1 MAMRITIKNI
11 IQLEKLKG
19 AKIVAGAGGLD
30 RVVQCVDV
38 MEVPDVGPWLREGEL
53 LLTTAYAIRNDP
65 DAQCRLV
72 VSMAEANAAGIG
84 IKPDRFIGALP
95 EAMIKL
101 ADEYNMPIIF
111 IPTHVPYIDVIVPVM
126 DLVLH
131 HQKEQLQKSIAL
143 HSQLTK
149 LVLARRSLQEIADNI
164 ASLGDCCITIQDQRG
179 LIVAKAGNVVSDKRI
194 TKMLPVV
201 YDKAQIGLVTL
212 MKDADKAAESDT
224 IMLEHASMVAA
235 LAMFQLRVSEE
246 SSIRLRG
253 DFIFE
258 LLSGKFADNEA
269 MLNRSRFLGID
280 LDRRMGLLVVD
291 IDDFKKYAANNPE
304 REVSRTKE
312 TLYAAA
318 ATAADNKTII
328 TYKSDKLVVIF
339 PLSIGADFNGDEE
352 ALSLAKH
359 LQEAFAIEAPQI
371 GTTIGI
377 GTPCD
382 SLYELPDSYVKAQE
396 AVKIGRVL
404 FGKGRIIRHD
414 ELGFYQFIPLFQDGP
429 ALKKQI
435 DVWLGAIIEHDSV
448 KGTALLRTLEV
459 YLETD
464 CNMQEA
470 SNRLFI
476 HRNTL
481 RYRLAKLDELT
492 RNQFERPE
500 NRVHYLFSIKV
511 WRLNK

>member
-1 MAMRITIKNI
+1 MRITIESI
-11 IQLEKLKG
+11 IQLDKLKG
-19 AKIVAGAGGLD
+19 AQVVAGGGGLD
-30 RVVQCVDV
+30 HDVRCVDV
-38 MEVPDVGPWLREGEL
+38 MEVPEVGPWLREGEL

-65 DAQCRLV
+65 EAQCRLV
-72 VSMAEANAAGIG
+72 ISMAKAKAAAIG
-84 IKPDRFIGALP
+84 IKPDRFLGELP

-101 ADEYNMPIIF
+101 ADEYNLPIIT
-111 IPTHVPYIDVIVPVM
+111 IPSRIPYIDIIVSVM
-126 DLVLH
+126 DLVLN

-179 LIVAKAGNVVSDKRI
+179 LIVAKSGNAVTDKRI
-194 TKMLPVV
+194 TKTLPVV

-212 MKDADKAAESDT
+212 MKDADKADESDA

-258 LLSGKFADNEA
+258 LLSGKFAGNEA

-280 LDRRMGLLVVD
+280 LDRRMGLLIVD
-291 IDDFKKYAANNPE
+291 IDDFKKYVANNPE
-304 REVSRTKE
+304 TEVSRIKE
-312 TLYAAA
+312 SLH
-318 ATAADNKTII
+318 ATAVSVADKKTII
-328 TYKSDKLVVIF
+328 TYKSDKLVIIF
-339 PLSIGADFNGDEE
+339 PLSTGSDITVEEE
-352 ALSLAKH
+352 ALSLAKR
-359 LQEAFAIEAPQI
+359 LQDALTHEEPRV

-377 GTPCD
+377 GAPCD
-382 SLYELPDSYVKAQE
+382 SLYELPESYIKAQE

-414 ELGFYQFIPLFQDGP
+414 ELGFYQFIPLFQDMP

-435 DVWLGAIIEHDSV
+435 DVWLGAIIEYDAA

-464 CNMQEA
+464 RNMQET
-470 SNRLFI
+470 SSRLFI

-481 RYRLAKLDELT
+481 RCRLIRLGELT
-492 RNQFERPE
+492 RNQFNIPE
-500 NRVHYLFSIKV
+500 NRVHYLFSIKA